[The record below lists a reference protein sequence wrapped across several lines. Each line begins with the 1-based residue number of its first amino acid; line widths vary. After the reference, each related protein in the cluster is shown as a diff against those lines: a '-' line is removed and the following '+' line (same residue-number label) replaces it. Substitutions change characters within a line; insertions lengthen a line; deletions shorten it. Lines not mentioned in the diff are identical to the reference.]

1 VPKITIT
8 KESDDRPKREL
19 LPPGDYELEII
30 DHEFGVTQKGDD
42 KLTLTLS
49 DPNTGNYI
57 WCNLMFTAKTDWK
70 VKSLLKS
77 LGVGKEGAEV
87 DVNDEM
93 CSRMKGTKV
102 WANVSIEE
110 YNGNRSNRIAR
121 FLTEKPSSGDDS
133 EFE

>member
-1 VPKITIT
+1 MPKITIT

-49 DPNTGNYI
+49 DLNTGNYV

-77 LGVGKEGAEV
+77 LGVG
-87 DVNDEM
+87 
-93 CSRMKGTKV
+93 RMKGTKV